1 MTATQSTTGFAMTCD
16 GRPRPRLRGVS
27 HQIAFFAAVPAAVAV
42 ALTTDGAVARAAG
55 IAFASSVAAMFG
67 VSTLFHR
74 GSWTP
79 TAARRLGQLDHAM
92 IYALIAATY
101 APIGL
106 LVVHPDWRPPIL
118 AAVWGGACLAA
129 GVKLVWVRAP
139 TWLAPAISIALG
151 WAAVIVL
158 PQIVDGIGVAG
169 AALLIAGGL
178 AYSVG
183 ALVYLR
189 QRPDPA
195 PTTFGYHELFH
206 VLVIIA
212 VACQYSTIVFFVLPS
227 A

>member
-1 MTATQSTTGFAMTCD
+1 
-16 GRPRPRLRGVS
+16 
-27 HQIAFFAAVPAAVAV
+27 
-42 ALTTDGAVARAAG
+42 
-55 IAFASSVAAMFG
+55 
-67 VSTLFHR
+67 
-74 GSWTP
+74 
-79 TAARRLGQLDHAM
+79 
-92 IYALIAATY
+92 
-101 APIGL
+101 
-106 LVVHPDWRPPIL
+106 
-118 AAVWGGACLAA
+118 VWGGACLAA

-189 QRPDPA
+189 QRPDLAPA
-195 PTTFGYHELFH
+195 TFGYHELFH